1 MHCVSKPRK
10 PRNRRDALE
19 LFYELLPCFSAFGY
33 QFGVRRCMLPCK
45 KSFLPRS
52 NREGEIRERHSIM
65 KILAGKFNRRLRW
78 ILALA
83 ILFFAAAALFYPY
96 HYPTRVYAAQ
106 EKERAAGGDQTTSL
120 SDQTDLAVTVYNS
133 NIALVRDVRQLALP
147 GGAFRLKFMDIAA
160 TVNPATVHFRSL
172 TDPEKLGVIEQNYE
186 YDLLEP
192 AKLLHKY
199 VGKEV
204 TLVRSYMENGSTKR
218 EEIKATLLSDNNGP
232 VWKIGNDI
240 VTGVYSEGYRFP
252 EVPANLYERPT
263 LLMSLE
269 NSGARKQQ
277 IEASY
282 LATNLSWNADYVLT
296 VARDDK
302 AADLDGWVT
311 LANSSGT
318 AFHNARLQLVA
329 GDLNRLPQNGLRD
342 MVVSKSMAVA
352 GAAERQFQQ
361 ESFSEYHL
369 YTLGRRTSVEDK
381 ETKQISLLQ
390 GSGVPVEKI
399 FVVNGQ
405 NFYYH
410 NQQNPGSPLKDPVMV
425 FYKFK
430 NEEKA
435 GLGMPLPAGNVRVYQ
450 KDSKGGVLFVGE
462 DRIDHTPKDEN
473 VTVHIG
479 NAFDVVAER
488 KQTDYKRIDTHV
500 WEMEFEITLRNH
512 KDTPIVVQVNEPI
525 GGDWE
530 MLSSSY
536 KYTKTSA
543 WAAQFNV
550 PVDKNGTSVLKY
562 RIRARW

>member
-1 MHCVSKPRK
+1 MTMKS
-10 PRNRRDALE
+10 
-19 LFYELLPCFSAFGY
+19 SASRLG
-33 QFGVRRCMLPCK
+33 
-45 KSFLPRS
+45 
-52 NREGEIRERHSIM
+52 N
-65 KILAGKFNRRLRW
+65 RLRW
-78 ILALA
+78 ALGLAVA
-83 ILFFAAAALFYPY
+83 VFAAAALLYPLY
-96 HYPTRVYAAQ
+96 RAHIVYAAQ
-106 EKERAAGGDQTTSL
+106 EKDSARPASADQATTL

-133 NIALVRDVRQLALP
+133 NIALVRDVRQLGLP
-147 GGAFRLKFMDIAA
+147 SGAFRLKFMDIAA

-172 TDPEKLGVIEQNYE
+172 NDPEKLGVIEQNYE

-204 TLVRSYMENGSTKR
+204 TLVRSYQDSGTTKH
-218 EEIKATLLSDNNGP
+218 EEIKATLLADNNGP

-240 VTGVYSEGYRFP
+240 VTGMFADTYRFP
-252 EVPANLYERPT
+252 EVPANLFERPT

-282 LATNLSWNADYVLT
+282 LASNLSWNADYVLT
-296 VARDDK
+296 VGRDEK

-311 LANSSGT
+311 LINNSGT
-318 AFHNARLQLVA
+318 SFRNARLQLVA
-329 GDLNRLPQNGLRD
+329 GDLNRLPSNGRGD
-342 MVVSKSMAVA
+342 MMELKARASAVA
-352 GAAERQFQQ
+352 GANQFQQ
-361 ESFSEYHL
+361 ENFSEYHL

-390 GSGVPVEKI
+390 GSGVPVQKLFI
-399 FVVNGQ
+399 VNGQ

-410 NQQNPGSPLKDPVMV
+410 NAQNPGAPLKDPVMV
-425 FYKFK
+425 YYKFK

-450 KDSKGGVLFVGE
+450 KDSKGGVLFAGE
-462 DRIDHTPKDEN
+462 DRIDHTPKDED
-473 VTVHIG
+473 VSIHIG
-479 NAFDVVAER
+479 NAFDVIAER
-488 KQTDYKRIDTHV
+488 KQTDYKRIDNHV

-512 KDTPIVVQVNEPI
+512 KDSPITVQVNEPI

-536 KYTKTSA
+536 KFTKTA
-543 WAAQFNV
+543 AFAAQFSV
-550 PVDKNGTSVLKY
+550 PVDKNGKSVLKY
-562 RIRARW
+562 RVRARW

>member
-1 MHCVSKPRK
+1 M
-10 PRNRRDALE
+10 
-19 LFYELLPCFSAFGY
+19 
-33 QFGVRRCMLPCK
+33 
-45 KSFLPRS
+45 KSTQRS
-52 NREGEIRERHSIM
+52 LRSIWLV
-65 KILAGKFNRRLRW
+65 LAA
-78 ILALA
+78 LALCGSA
-83 ILFFAAAALFYPY
+83 ATAYAKHSHHEPRQESDVAAASS
-96 HYPTRVYAAQ
+96 AQ
-106 EKERAAGGDQTTSL
+106 STNL
-120 SDQTDLAVTVYNS
+120 HDQTDLAVTVYNS
-133 NIALVRDVRQLALP
+133 NIALIRDVRQLTLP
-147 GGAFRLKFMDIAA
+147 TGTFRLKFEDIAA

-172 TDPEKLGVIEQNYE
+172 TDADKLGVIEQNYE

-204 TLVRSYMENGSTKR
+204 TLVRSYQENGTTKH
-218 EEIKATLLSDNNGP
+218 EEVKATLLADNNGP

-240 VTGVYSEGYRFP
+240 VTGMYSESLRFP
-252 EVPANLYERPT
+252 EVPANLFDRPT

-282 LATNLSWNADYVLT
+282 LASNLSWNSDYVLT

-311 LANSSGT
+311 LANNSGT

-329 GDLNRLPQNGLRD
+329 GDLNRLPQPNMVARD
-342 MVVSKSMAVA
+342 EAV
-352 GAAERQFQQ
+352 GMMRKAAAPTGFQQ
-361 ESFSEYHL
+361 ENFSEYHL
-369 YTLGRRTSVEDK
+369 YSLGRRTSVEDK

-410 NQQNPGSPLKDPVMV
+410 NYQNPGSPLKDPVMV

-435 GLGMPLPAGNVRVYQ
+435 GLGMPLPAGNLRVYQ
-450 KDSKGGVLFVGE
+450 KDSKGGVLFIGE
-462 DRIDHTPKDEN
+462 DRIEHTPKDE
-473 VTVHIG
+473 VITVHIG
-479 NAFDVVAER
+479 NAFDVVSER
-488 KQTDYKRIDTHV
+488 KQTDYKKIASNV
-500 WEMEFEITLRNH
+500 YEMEFEITIRNH
-512 KDTPIVVQVNEPI
+512 KDIPITVQANEPI
-525 GGDWE
+525 GGSWE

-536 KYTKTSA
+536 KFTKTSA
-543 WAAQFNV
+543 WAAQFQV

-562 RIRARW
+562 RVRVTW